1 MKSSVKK
8 RPKLKTKLSNMN
20 DQIFSIRDRQMEKIT
35 KLIYS
40 WINNKNIINTIN
52 HKDELI
58 NLFYES
64 LTQIYSTTSS
74 ELKKIYKATAQ
85 FELKDIKNLTF
96 ANDGKT
102 LDERIIF
109 YLDKLEEKRLENIP
123 IISLKNYAQNMFQR
137 LLINETNYLR
147 NKVMFN
153 KIAPKATIKVIEETG
168 VDDDGI
174 CTEYIGE
181 YPADEDVPEPPYH
194 TNCECFLYYVE
205 VDDEDDIHDLDL
217 ELEE

>member
-64 LTQIYSTTSS
+64 LTQIYSITSS

-153 KIAPKATIKVIEETG
+153 KIAPKATIKVIEGTG

-174 CTEYIGE
+174 CAEYIGE
-181 YPADEDVPEPPYH
+181 YPADENVPEPPYH
-194 TNCECFLYYVE
+194 TNCECFLYY
-205 VDDEDDIHDLDL
+205 DEDDIHDLDL